1 MIYITTTHKNKNQI
15 KEKNKNIDKIKEA
28 QI

>member
-1 MIYITTTHKNKNQI
+1 MIYITITPKNKNQI